1 MTRRVGE
8 PVEVRVAGERGDT
21 PASFLWRERLYVVR
35 AVLGH
40 WLERREWWNGEAA
53 RAVHGDGPAGARVA
67 TLERESQVWRVEAS
81 AGRVFGT
88 GVYDLRRDPTGPV
101 WHLVRVA
108 D

>member
-1 MTRRVGE
+1 MARRVAE
-8 PVEVRVAGERGDT
+8 PVEVRVAGERDDT
-21 PASFLWRERLYVVR
+21 PTSFLWRGRLYVVR

-53 RAVHGDGPAGARVA
+53 RAVHGDGPGRSGTV
-67 TLERESQVWRVEAS
+67 TLERESWVWRVEAG
-81 AGRVFGT
+81 AGRAFGT
-88 GVYDLRRDPTGPV
+88 GVYELRQDPTGPA